1 MAPACVM
8 MADMGMVLMM
18 VVVPGLV
25 VLGDTLLMP
34 SMVGLVPAPLA
45 CVVVMI
51 VVGLPSAE
59 VTSFRMV
66 PAGRGPLVCKGEEVE
81 QGEVDQHHCQCAK
94 PDGSLIWLLSIA
106 ARAILG
112 LFERQCLTGPSGS
125 TSCATHTRG
134 TLSRQ
139 ECKFSLLVSQ
149 SLGPTNSP
157 G

>member
-34 SMVGLVPAPLA
+34 RMVGLVPAPLA
-45 CVVVMI
+45 CVVVMM

-66 PAGRGPLVCKGEEVE
+66 PAGRGPLVCEGKQVEE
-81 QGEVDQHHCQCAK
+81 GEVDRQPGRSYSPPQPKQLWASSAHCGGQDRAVEFSVRHVLNR
-94 PDGSLIWLLSIA
+94 PSLGRDTKFHLLAS
-106 ARAILG
+106 
-112 LFERQCLTGPSGS
+112 P
-125 TSCATHTRG
+125 
-134 TLSRQ
+134 
-139 ECKFSLLVSQ
+139 
-149 SLGPTNSP
+149 SLGPTSSP

>member
-34 SMVGLVPAPLA
+34 RMVGFVPAPLA
-45 CVVVMI
+45 CVVVMM

-66 PAGRGPLVCKGEEVE
+66 PAGRGPLVCKSQTGRR
-81 QGEVDQHHCQCAK
+81 QGELASLPTWKVWHKVCCA
-94 PDGSLIWLLSIA
+94 S
-106 ARAILG
+106 
-112 LFERQCLTGPSGS
+112 
-125 TSCATHTRG
+125 
-134 TLSRQ
+134 
-139 ECKFSLLVSQ
+139 SLLVA
-149 SLGPTNSP
+149 
-157 G
+157 